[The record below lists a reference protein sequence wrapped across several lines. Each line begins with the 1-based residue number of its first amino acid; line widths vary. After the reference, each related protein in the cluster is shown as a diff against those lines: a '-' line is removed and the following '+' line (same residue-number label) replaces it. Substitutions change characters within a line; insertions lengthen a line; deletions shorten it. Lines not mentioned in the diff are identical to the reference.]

1 MNCAETKEIKVT
13 PLISFFVFVK
23 NFLSTIYS
31 PFFRHSVGINGMN
44 FDGATR
50 PDENRNDKLKEA
62 LILTERSLEINE
74 TQNSSKFM
82 NVISKKNSLIF

>member
-1 MNCAETKEIKVT
+1 
-13 PLISFFVFVK
+13 
-23 NFLSTIYS
+23 
-31 PFFRHSVGINGMN
+31 VGINGMN

-50 PDENRNDKLKEA
+50 PDENRNHKLKEA